1 MEGGVAAHRVVAVVS
16 ASGELEA
23 GDGGIHGGLPRPA
36 DPSTAAAV
44 ARRLVRGTG
53 RHPGK
58 PVLHADARRGDGR
71 HDPRERHPHRRGPAE
86 HRAAGRS
93 GRRHGRVARH
103 AQRRDRRLAPGPRL
117 RHARPQRPGSSRH
130 HRRDRVLLPALF
142 PAAHVQQRLLV
153 PDPSARPRGDT
164 VRDLVAD
171 PFSAGPCPGKAHAA
185 TADGAGRPA
194 LATHPRTR
202 LLQPA
207 ATAEGA
213 ALQGIRVHA
222 AVEPDRRTDLEL
234 RTRRRRLPRRLTPR
248 HAGAGDPEDEHHHR
262 RARRRPRTQRER
274 HAGGPVTGG
283 WDTSVDLLIAGSGG
297 GGMVA
302 ALAALDSG
310 LEPLIVEKQPLVGGS
325 TGLSGGIVWIPN
337 NPLMRA
343 EGIADS
349 HEDGLAYLAD
359 VVGDIGA
366 PSSPARREVFLTAGY
381 EMINFLIRKGVRLI
395 RCAGWSD
402 YYPNHKG
409 GNESGRA
416 IEGIPFDA
424 AELGS
429 WSDKVQPP
437 LAKNYGFVVLTNE
450 LRSVQYY
457 NRSPRAFAVA
467 TRVFLRTAAA
477 RIRRRQILTNG
488 ASLIAQML
496 KALVALGGDL
506 GGQPPLWTNAALEDL
521 IVEDGRVVGARVSR
535 GGAALNV
542 EARRG
547 VLLSAGGFGHNKE
560 MRRQYSGDQPNEA
573 QWSIANAGDT
583 GEVLQAAMRLG
594 AKTDLLDEAWWL
606 PSVFIANGG
615 SAAASLGSG
624 RQRPGAI
631 YVDSTGRRFCNES
644 NSYVEVGKAMY
655 ANKAVPCWM
664 IFDDGYVRRYVT
676 SKNPLKRK
684 QHLPSE
690 LIESGAVKRGDTIAD
705 VGRQIEL
712 PADELARTI
721 ERFNRFAA
729 KGLDPD
735 FGRGQSA
742 YNDCLGDPGYRPNA
756 AVGPL
761 HRAPFYAT
769 RVLPA
774 DVGTCGGV
782 ITNEYAQVLD
792 EQDQVIDGLYATGNT
807 TATVMGRTYPGAGAS
822 IASSMVFGYVAA
834 RHAAGRRLAG
844 ERSR

>member
-1 MEGGVAAHRVVAVVS
+1 M
-16 ASGELEA
+16 
-23 GDGGIHGGLPRPA
+23 
-36 DPSTAAAV
+36 ST
-44 ARRLVRGTG
+44 RW
-53 RHPGK
+53 
-58 PVLHADARRGDGR
+58 
-71 HDPRERHPHRRGPAE
+71 
-86 HRAAGRS
+86 
-93 GRRHGRVARH
+93 
-103 AQRRDRRLAPGPRL
+103 DR
-117 RHARPQRPGSSRH
+117 
-130 HRRDRVLLPALF
+130 
-142 PAAHVQQRLLV
+142 
-153 PDPSARPRGDT
+153 
-164 VRDLVAD
+164 
-171 PFSAGPCPGKAHAA
+171 
-185 TADGAGRPA
+185 
-194 LATHPRTR
+194 
-202 LLQPA
+202 
-207 ATAEGA
+207 
-213 ALQGIRVHA
+213 
-222 AVEPDRRTDLEL
+222 
-234 RTRRRRLPRRLTPR
+234 
-248 HAGAGDPEDEHHHR
+248 
-262 RARRRPRTQRER
+262 
-274 HAGGPVTGG
+274 
-283 WDTSVDLLIAGSGG
+283 SVDLVIAGSGG

-302 ALAALDSG
+302 GLAAVDCG
-310 LEPLIVEKQPLVGGS
+310 LEPLIIEKQSLVGGS
-325 TGLSGGIVWIPN
+325 TGLSGGVVWLPN

-343 EGIADS
+343 DGIADS

-359 VVGDIGA
+359 VVGDVGA
-366 PSSPARREVFLTAGY
+366 ASSPERREMFLTAGY

-416 IEGIPFDA
+416 VEGIPFDA
-424 AELGS
+424 AQLGS

-450 LRSVQYY
+450 LRSVQYF

-477 RIRRRQILTNG
+477 RIRRRHILTNG
-488 ASLIAQML
+488 ASLIAQMH
-496 KALVALGGDL
+496 KALIDL
-506 GGQPPLWTNAALEDL
+506 SDGHPPLWTNAAMEDL
-521 IVEDGRVVGARVSR
+521 IVEDGRVAGVRVGHDGES
-535 GGAALNV
+535 LNV
-542 EARRG
+542 EARKG
-547 VLLSAGGFGHNKE
+547 VLLAAGGFGHNKE
-560 MRRQYSGDQPNEA
+560 MRRRYSGDQPNEA

-615 SAAASLGSG
+615 AAAASLGSG

-676 SKNPLKRK
+676 STNPLKPLKPLKRR
-684 QHLPSE
+684 QHLPPE
-690 LIESGAVKRGDTIAD
+690 LIESGAVKRGDTIDDLARHID
-705 VGRQIEL
+705 L
-712 PADELARTI
+712 PADELARTVQ
-721 ERFNRFAA
+721 RFNQFAA

-761 HRAPFYAT
+761 NRAPYYAT

-792 EQDQVIDGLYATGNT
+792 EQDRVIEGLYATGNT

-834 RHAAGRRLAG
+834 RHAAGRKIAG
-844 ERSR
+844 EMSR